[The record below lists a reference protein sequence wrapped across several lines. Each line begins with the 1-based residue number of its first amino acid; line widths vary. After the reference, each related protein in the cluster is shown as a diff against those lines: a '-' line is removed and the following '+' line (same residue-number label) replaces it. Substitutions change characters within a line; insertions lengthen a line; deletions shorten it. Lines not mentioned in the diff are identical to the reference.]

1 MRVGLAEVTMTK
13 LMSSSL
19 TCLIPTA
26 LQVPLHLPAFSVRP
40 QRRSAKRVVKT
51 RKFSFQV
58 AAAHCEHQ
66 AHSPVIRA
74 PHTVSSNPDF
84 AHWDRLE
91 TPTHVTVGVIPFPRG

>member
-40 QRRSAKRVVKT
+40 QRRSAKRVVSKHGSFLFRLPLRTANTKHT
-51 RKFSFQV
+51 R
-58 AAAHCEHQ
+58 
-66 AHSPVIRA
+66 R
-74 PHTVSSNPDF
+74 
-84 AHWDRLE
+84 
-91 TPTHVTVGVIPFPRG
+91 

>member
-26 LQVPLHLPAFSVRP
+26 LQVPLHLPVFSVRP

-51 RKFSFQV
+51 RKFSFSGCRC
-58 AAAHCEHQ
+58 AL
-66 AHSPVIRA
+66 R
-74 PHTVSSNPDF
+74 
-84 AHWDRLE
+84 
-91 TPTHVTVGVIPFPRG
+91 TPSTLAGDPGSAYSKQ